1 VVYYSSVMLTLVAI
15 SVVNAVL
22 VVSVVFRS
30 VVAQVQEGQRSVV
43 KKEGVEAEVSWADS
57 R

>member
-1 VVYYSSVMLTLVAI
+1 MQTLVAI

-22 VVSVVFRS
+22 VDFVVFRL

-43 KKEGVEAEVSWADS
+43 KKECVEVEVSWADS

>member
-1 VVYYSSVMLTLVAI
+1 MLTLVAI

-43 KKEGVEAEVSWADS
+43 KKEGVEAGVS
-57 R
+57 

>member
-1 VVYYSSVMLTLVAI
+1 MLTLVAI